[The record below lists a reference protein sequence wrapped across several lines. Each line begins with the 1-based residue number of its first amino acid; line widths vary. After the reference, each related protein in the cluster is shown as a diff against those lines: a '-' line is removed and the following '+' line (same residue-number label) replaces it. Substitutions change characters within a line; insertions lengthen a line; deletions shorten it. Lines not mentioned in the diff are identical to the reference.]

1 MRRICLGLAVVLGCI
16 LVQRPAV
23 AELYDDFEGE
33 DGSPLDPARWTV
45 TMQDFTVEQLGGEA
59 AFRVTKGYSA
69 SYGQAMTPDTYDPD
83 EGVIWSVELRNL
95 GGDTPKI
102 YPFIFESPAGTLHVY
117 VRYGDSA
124 FVVEDADG
132 VSTALRNDDTDPYF
146 RPSSNNTYSQYLTV
160 GLDDTYITATLSATT
175 DGVNYKDYTASVEHY
190 LSDQADRKGALGME
204 VYGGEAGA
212 LKDVRFDNVIIQPI
226 PEPPPF
232 LDVYL
237 DVKPGSWPNPVN
249 LKSKGVLPVAI
260 CGTEAF
266 DVESIDP
273 TSVRL
278 TRDGMPGI
286 VIPIRWSIEDVGT
299 PFDGEP
305 GTEHPAGPDGI
316 PDLVLKFDT
325 EQVVV
330 SLLGGALPGDE
341 IELLILGNLAPDV
354 GDIAVEGAD
363 GIIIVGGNKNY
374 PPRRGCAPR
383 CKTPTPRGICPRPL
397 LFLSSAS
404 LRV

>member
-1 MRRICLGLAVVLGCI
+1 MRRICLGLAVVLGCL

-23 AELYDDFEGE
+23 AELYDDFEGV
-33 DGSPLDPARWTV
+33 GPLDDERWTV
-45 TMQDFTVEQLGGEA
+45 TTTSDFTVEQIKSGYPLNGEA
-59 AFRVTKGYSA
+59 AFWVTTGYSA
-69 SYGQAMTPDTYDPD
+69 SFGQAMTPDTYDPD
-83 EGVIWSVELRNL
+83 EGVTWSVELRNL
-95 GGDTPKI
+95 GGDTPQI
-102 YPFIFESPAGTLHVY
+102 LPFIFDSPAGTLYVY

-124 FVVEDADG
+124 FVVIDAGG
-132 VSTALRNDDTDPYF
+132 VSKVLFNEELGASFTPS
-146 RPSSNNTYSQYLTV
+146 SSNNYTQCLTV
-160 GLDDTYITATLSATT
+160 GLDETFITATVSGTV
-175 DGVNYKDYTASVEHY
+175 DGVTDTDYTVQVKHY
-190 LSDQADRKGALGME
+190 LAPVDRAGTLGME

-278 TRDGMPGI
+278 TRDGMPDRT

-299 PFDGEP
+299 PFVGES

-354 GDIAVEGAD
+354 GGIVVKGAD
-363 GIIIVGGNKNY
+363 GIIIVGGKKN
-374 PPRRGCAPR
+374 
-383 CKTPTPRGICPRPL
+383 
-397 LFLSSAS
+397 
-404 LRV
+404 

>member
-1 MRRICLGLAVVLGCI
+1 MRRICLGLAVVLGCL

-23 AELYDDFEGE
+23 ADTLYDDFEGV
-33 DGSPLDPARWTV
+33 GPALDPARWTV

-95 GGDTPKI
+95 GGDTPQI
-102 YPFIFESPAGTLHVY
+102 LPFIFESPAGTLHVY
-117 VRYGDSA
+117 VRYGDFA
-124 FVVEDADG
+124 FVVVDAGG
-132 VSTALRNDDTDPYF
+132 VSTALSDGNDKTF
-146 RPSSNNTYSQYLTV
+146 KPSSTNQWPQILTV
-160 GLDDTYITATLSATT
+160 GLDETFITATVSGTV
-175 DGVNYKDYTASVEHY
+175 DGVTDTDYTVQVKHY
-190 LSDQADRKGALGME
+190 LAPVDRAGTLGME

-299 PFDGEP
+299 PFVGEP

-354 GDIAVEGAD
+354 GGIAVEGAD
-363 GIIIVGGNKNY
+363 GNNNAGGKKNY
-374 PPRRGCAPR
+374 PQRLA
-383 CKTPTPRGICPRPL
+383 
-397 LFLSSAS
+397 
-404 LRV
+404 